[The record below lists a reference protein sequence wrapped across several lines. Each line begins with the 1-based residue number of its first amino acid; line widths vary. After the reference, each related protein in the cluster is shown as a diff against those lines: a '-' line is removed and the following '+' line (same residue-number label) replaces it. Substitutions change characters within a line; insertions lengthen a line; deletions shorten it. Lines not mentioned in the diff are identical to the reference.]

1 MIARRAGSPAAYA
14 ALGAVC
20 IFWGTTYLGI
30 RIAIETLPPA
40 FVVCTRYILSGSIL
54 LAIALGRGAQLPRGR
69 ELWVACACGALIL
82 GIGNGSLVYAEV
94 LVPSGLASLFIT
106 LAPFWMVGLEVLTG
120 GERLRARSVVGML
133 IGFLG
138 TVLLL
143 LPGTEKGAVSRSTL
157 VGFAILQIGVLG
169 WTIGSLYQRR
179 QPARAHPI
187 VTGAVQQLAAGLL
200 FIPIVLFVPAPA
212 PVFSQRSVLAVLY
225 LVVFG
230 SIVGYSAYIF
240 AMDRL
245 PVAVASVYPYINSI
259 VAVFLGWLFFREP
272 FGWRELAAMAIIFAG
287 VAVVKTQAS
296 DPRPDLNNDPANDRI

>member
-1 MIARRAGSPAAYA
+1 MTARRAAGPAAYA
-14 ALGAVC
+14 ALVAVC

-30 RIAIETLPPA
+30 RIALETLPPA
-40 FVVCTRYILSGSIL
+40 FVVCTRFILSGSIL
-54 LAIALGRGAQLPRGR
+54 LAFALWRGAAIPRGR
-69 ELWVACACGALIL
+69 ELWVACVCGALVL
-82 GIGNGSLVYAEV
+82 GIGNGALVYAEE

-120 GERLRARSVVGML
+120 GEKLHIRTMLGMF
-133 IGFLG
+133 IGFAG

-157 VGFAILQIGVLG
+157 IGFAILQVGVVG
-169 WTIGSLYQRR
+169 WTLGSLYQRR

-200 FIPIVLFVPAPA
+200 YAPVALFVPGPA
-212 PVFSQRSVLAVLY
+212 PVFSQRSVLAVVY

-245 PVAVASVYPYINSI
+245 PVAIASVYPYFNSM

-272 FGWRELAAMAIIFAG
+272 FGWQELAAMVIIFGG
-287 VAVVKTQAS
+287 VAVVKSAKTIA
-296 DPRPDLNNDPANDRI
+296 PE